1 VGDALGAMGIN
12 GPFLISQ
19 IVNFL
24 VLFGLLTVL
33 LWKPA
38 RKRLDERQAMLKKQ
52 VEDTEAAAE
61 KLDQIGQERE
71 KVFAE
76 ARKEGDK
83 IVAQAYERV
92 EAIKSDATKE
102 AKKIIQK
109 AQVDAKE
116 EELILL
122 KGVRDKVAVL
132 AIAATQKLLGVSL
145 DESRQHALIDE
156 FFSSVKD
163 GKVVVLEGED
173 IQGKSAVVTS
183 ALPLKDKEKEIIK
196 KDILKRTT
204 GDTEVVFDVNTDIL
218 GGLSIRIGD
227 KVFDH
232 SISSQLAGLRTR
244 FL

>member
-1 VGDALGAMGIN
+1 MGDALGAMGIN

-33 LWKPA
+33 MWKPA
-38 RKRLDERQAMLKKQ
+38 KKRLDERQAMLQKQ

-71 KVFAE
+71 KVLAE
-76 ARKEGDK
+76 AKKEGDK

-92 EAIKSDATKE
+92 EAIKSDASEE
-102 AKKIIQK
+102 AKKIIQQAK
-109 AQVDAKE
+109 VNAKE
-116 EELILL
+116 EELVLL

-132 AIAATQKLLGVSL
+132 AIAATQKLLGASL
-145 DESRQHALIDE
+145 DESRQRALIDE

-173 IQGKSAVVTS
+173 VQGESAVVTS
-183 ALPLKDKEKEIIK
+183 ALPLEDKEREIIK
-196 KDILKRTT
+196 KDILKRTAK
-204 GDTEVVFDVNTDIL
+204 DTEVIFEVNPDLL

-232 SISSQLAGLRTR
+232 SVSSQLAGLRSR
-244 FL
+244 FS